1 MAAESLPTW
10 TGLFGPYS
18 ARRRLASAVVSPAIL
33 MLT

>member
-10 TGLFGPYS
+10 TGSFGPYCE
-18 ARRRLASAVVSPAIL
+18 RLRLASAVVSPAIL